1 MLETSTAYTTV
12 LLLER
17 QPDEDPQHAAARDH
31 NDRAGTEL
39 RGQTTTVQNVIEGKA
54 PDEYAALAGMD
65 TGANQLYGLADQRLL
80 NRLFQCAGENGGYS
94 VNHSQQRGS
103 CLYHGVRRILD
114 CPKEWTNT
122 HLRHQLVAH
131 IVAHVQ
137 FLFPLIS
144 VHIQGNYGHVRLTEE
159 QYNNK
164 IADGTI
170 TQNEKEDYEAPG
182 PFSLVT
188 YLQAMLKGDFYADE
202 ITLIILSMMW
212 QVRMTVLNGETLHQI
227 KICHGNKI
235 EKVDIAVV
243 HCSGNH
249 YLPLGECTVIVV
261 FHTVIHNI
269 HPVTDVVSAAIFV
282 HVV

>member
-1 MLETSTAYTTV
+1 M
-12 LLLER
+12 
-17 QPDEDPQHAAARDH
+17 
-31 NDRAGTEL
+31 
-39 RGQTTTVQNVIEGKA
+39 
-54 PDEYAALAGMD
+54 
-65 TGANQLYGLADQRLL
+65 
-80 NRLFQCAGENGGYS
+80 
-94 VNHSQQRGS
+94 
-103 CLYHGVRRILD
+103 
-114 CPKEWTNT
+114 
-122 HLRHQLVAH
+122 AH

-137 FLFPLIS
+137 FLFPLIA
-144 VHIQGNYGHVRLTEE
+144 VHIQGNYGHVRLTEK

-188 YLQAMLKGDFYADE
+188 YLQAVLKGDFYADE

-212 QVRMTVLNGETLHQI
+212 QVRVTVLNGETLHQI

-243 HCSGNH
+243 HYSANH

-261 FHTVIHNI
+261 FHTVICNI
-269 HPVTDVVSAAIFV
+269 HAVTDVVSTAIFV
-282 HVV
+282 HVVQFSINQSSAVIVAVATVMHYSYAAIYGTSIVIDNYTVFLLF

>member
-1 MLETSTAYTTV
+1 MLETSTAYTEV
-12 LLLER
+12 HLLER

-54 PDEYAALAGMD
+54 PDEYAALASMD

-80 NRLFQCAGENGGYS
+80 NRLFQYAGENWGYTMK
-94 VNHSQQRGS
+94 HSQQRGS
-103 CLYHGVRRILD
+103 CLYHSVRRVLD

-122 HLRHQLVAH
+122 HLRCQIVAH

-137 FLFPLIS
+137 FPYPLIA
-144 VHIQGNYGHVRLTEE
+144 VHIQGNYGLVRLTEE

-164 IADGTI
+164 MADGTI
-170 TQNEKEDYEAPG
+170 TQNEKDDYVAPG

-202 ITLIILSMMW
+202 ITLVILSMIW
-212 QVRMTVLNGETLHQI
+212 QVRVTVLNGETLHQI
-227 KICHGNKI
+227 KIHHGNKI

-243 HCSGNH
+243 HCFGNH

-261 FHTVIHNI
+261 FCAAIHNI
-269 HPVTDVVSAAIFV
+269 HTATDVVSAVIFI

>member
-1 MLETSTAYTTV
+1 MW
-12 LLLER
+12 LLSAWV
-17 QPDEDPQHAAARDH
+17 EDSVVSQM
-31 NDRAGTEL
+31 E
-39 RGQTTTVQNVIEGKA
+39 QT
-54 PDEYAALAGMD
+54 
-65 TGANQLYGLADQRLL
+65 R
-80 NRLFQCAGENGGYS
+80 GYS
-94 VNHSQQRGS
+94 VKHSRQRGS
-103 CLYHGVRRILD
+103 CLYHNVRRVLD

-144 VHIQGNYGHVRLTEE
+144 VHIQGNYGHVRPTEE

-202 ITLIILSMMW
+202 ITLIVLSMMW
-212 QVRMTVLNGETLHQI
+212 QVRVTVLNGETLHQI
-227 KICHGNKI
+227 KIRHGNKI

-243 HCSGNH
+243 HCSSNH
-249 YLPLGECTVIVV
+249 YLPLGECAVIDV
-261 FHTVIHNI
+261 FCAVICNI
-269 HPVTDVVSAAIFV
+269 HAATDVVSASIFV